1 MKASV
6 LYGLVSGLLV
16 TAFIVGIYLN
26 EPLNLLTGVEKFS
39 WIFIFIGM
47 LIGTWR
53 ERSMRPE
60 PFINFQEALKTAFQ
74 IFVMAYL
81 IKFLVIYIIFNYA
94 HPALLDSARDIAV
107 KIFIEHRNQEIP
119 QEIFD
124 QQLESYRKGYFGPRI
139 FDIGVMLEI
148 IIGFGIALVTAIV
161 FIREKPDF

>member
-53 ERSMRPE
+53 ERSMRTE

-81 IKFLVIYIIFNYA
+81 IKFLAIYIIFNYA

>member
-1 MKASV
+1 
-6 LYGLVSGLLV
+6 
-16 TAFIVGIYLN
+16 
-26 EPLNLLTGVEKFS
+26 
-39 WIFIFIGM
+39 
-47 LIGTWR
+47 
-53 ERSMRPE
+53 
-60 PFINFQEALKTAFQ
+60 
-74 IFVMAYL
+74 MAYL

>member
-53 ERSMRPE
+53 ERSMRTE

-148 IIGFGIALVTAIV
+148 IIGFGIALVTAIL